1 MAVATVTA
9 IGAGSALAGGSQDGV
24 IYFTGAIVEAGFR
37 VQPALQATGAGEALR
52 ARSSASGDRVVL
64 DLHSAAVRVVPVDV
78 SVQARAAS
86 SLRPLRV
93 GDARDK
99 PDVLVEYGGFKAT
112 LLTAN
117 NGTLTV
123 SRARGAEPALA
134 VVTLSYQ

>member
-99 PDVLVEYGGFKAT
+99 PDVLSN
-112 LLTAN
+112 TAA
-117 NGTLTV
+117 
-123 SRARGAEPALA
+123 SRPPC
-134 VVTLSYQ
+134 